1 MGAAEN
7 KEVVRKLR
15 EAKGLDAMLATMADD
30 VRWTIMGAT
39 KFSHVM
45 NGKQEIVDKLLKP
58 ITAELESMGSTITD
72 NVIAEGDYVVVQ
84 QHATGRMTKTG
95 KPYNNQ
101 YCLVYKVVGDR
112 IKEITEYLDTEL
124 VTSAFG
130 R

>member
-7 KEVVRKLR
+7 KEIIRKMR
-15 EAKGLDAMLATMADD
+15 EARGLEPMLAVMADD
-30 VRWTIMGAT
+30 VRWTIIGKT

-45 NGKQEIVDKLLKP
+45 DGKQQIIDKLFKP
-58 ITAELESMGSTITD
+58 ITAELESMGTNHVD

-84 QHATGRMTKTG
+84 QHATGRKTKTG
-95 KPYNNQ
+95 KDYNNT
-101 YCLVYKVVGDR
+101 YCIVYKVLDGK

>member
-7 KEVVRKLR
+7 KEVVRRLR

-30 VRWTIMGAT
+30 VRWTIMGTT
-39 KFSHVM
+39 KYSHVM
-45 NGKQEIVDKLLKP
+45 NGKQEIIEKLFKP

-84 QHATGRMTKTG
+84 QHATGRRTKTG

-101 YCLVYKVVGDR
+101 YCLVYKVVGDK

>member
-1 MGAAEN
+1 MGVAEN

-15 EAKGLDAMLATMADD
+15 EAKGIDAMFATMAED
-30 VRWTIMGAT
+30 VRWTIMGTT
-39 KFSHVM
+39 KYSHTM
-45 NGKQEIVDKLLKP
+45 NGKPEILDKLLKP
-58 ITAELESMGSTITD
+58 ITAELESMGTSIVD
-72 NVIAEGDYVVVQ
+72 NIIAEGDFVVVQ
-84 QHATGRMTKTG
+84 QHATGRQTKTG

-101 YCLVYKVVGDR
+101 YCLVYKVIDGK

>member
-1 MGAAEN
+1 MDAAEN

-15 EAKGLDAMLATMADD
+15 EAKGVDAMFAMMADD
-30 VRWTIMGAT
+30 VRWTIMGTT
-39 KFSHVM
+39 KYSHTM
-45 NGKQEIVDKLLKP
+45 NGKQEILDKLLKP
-58 ITAELESMGSTITD
+58 ITAELESMGTSIDD
-72 NVIAEGDYVVVQ
+72 NIIAEGDFVVLQ

-101 YCLVYKVVGDR
+101 YCLVYKVIDGK

>member
-45 NGKQEIVDKLLKP
+45 NGKQEIIDKLLKP

-84 QHATGRMTKTG
+84 QHATGRTTKTG

-101 YCLVYKVVGDR
+101 YCLVYKVIGDR

-124 VTSAFG
+124 VTSA
-130 R
+130 

>member
-15 EAKGLDAMLATMADD
+15 DAKGIEAMFAMMAED
-30 VRWTIMGAT
+30 VRWTIMGTT
-39 KFSHVM
+39 KYSHTM
-45 NGKQEIVDKLLKP
+45 NGKQEILDKLLKP
-58 ITAELESMGSTITD
+58 ITAELETMGTSIDD
-72 NVIAEGDYVVVQ
+72 NIIAEGDFVVLQ
-84 QHATGRMTKTG
+84 QHATGRKTKTG

-101 YCLVYKVVGDR
+101 YCLVYKVIDGK

-124 VTSAFG
+124 VTAAFG

>member
-7 KEVVRKLR
+7 KEVVRRLR

-30 VRWTIMGAT
+30 VRWTIMGTT
-39 KFSHVM
+39 KYSHVM

-84 QHATGRMTKTG
+84 QHATGRRTKTG

>member
-15 EAKGLDAMLATMADD
+15 EAKGIDAMFALMADD
-30 VRWTIMGAT
+30 VRWTIMGTT
-39 KFSHVM
+39 KYSHSM
-45 NGKQEIVDKLLKP
+45 NGKQEILDKLLKP
-58 ITAELESMGSTITD
+58 ITAELESMGTSIDD
-72 NVIAEGDYVVVQ
+72 NIIAEGDFVVLQ
-84 QHATGRMTKTG
+84 QHATGRTTKTG

-101 YCLVYKVVGDR
+101 YCLVYKIIDGK

>member
-30 VRWTIMGAT
+30 VRWTIIGAT

-45 NGKQEIVDKLLKP
+45 NGKQEIIDKLLKP

-84 QHATGRMTKTG
+84 QHATGRTTKTG

>member
-7 KEVVRKLR
+7 KEVVRRLR

-30 VRWTIMGAT
+30 VRWTIMGTT
-39 KFSHVM
+39 KYSHVM
-45 NGKQEIVDKLLKP
+45 NGKQEIIDKLLKP
-58 ITAELESMGSTITD
+58 ITAELEGMGSTIVD
-72 NVIAEGDYVVVQ
+72 NIIADNDFVVVQ
-84 QHATGRMTKTG
+84 QHATGRRTKTG

-101 YCLVYKVVGDR
+101 YCLVYKVVGDK

>member
-30 VRWTIMGAT
+30 VRWTIMGTT

-45 NGKQEIVDKLLKP
+45 NGKQEIINKLFKP
-58 ITAELESMGSTITD
+58 ITAELENMGSTITD
-72 NVIAEGDYVVVQ
+72 NIIAEGDYVVVQ
-84 QHATGRMTKTG
+84 QHATGRQTKTG

-101 YCLVYKVVGDR
+101 YCLVYKVVGDK

>member
-15 EAKGLDAMLATMADD
+15 EAKGIDAMFETMADD
-30 VRWTIMGAT
+30 VRWTIMGTT
-39 KFSHVM
+39 KFSHTM
-45 NGKQEIVDKLLKP
+45 NGKQEILDKLLKP
-58 ITAELESMGSTITD
+58 ITAELESMGTSIDD
-72 NVIAEGDYVVVQ
+72 NIIAEGDFVVLQ
-84 QHATGRMTKTG
+84 QHATGRTTKTG
-95 KPYNNQ
+95 KPYNNH
-101 YCLVYKVVGDR
+101 YCLVYKVIDGK

>member
-15 EAKGLDAMLATMADD
+15 EAKGIDAMFAVMADD
-30 VRWTIMGAT
+30 VRWTIMGTT
-39 KFSHVM
+39 KYSHTM
-45 NGKQEIVDKLLKP
+45 NGRQEILDKLLKP
-58 ITAELESMGSTITD
+58 ITAELESMGTSIDD
-72 NVIAEGDYVVVQ
+72 NIIAEGDFVVLQ
-84 QHATGRMTKTG
+84 QHATGRRTKTG

-101 YCLVYKVVGDR
+101 YCLVYKVIDGK